1 MPFRPPAR
9 AYFNYRRYPDHNGR
23 AALSVWLHHQRP
35 SLPPLFSFQAG
46 TERLAFPSSGLTERP
61 QVYITY
67 DVSAAQESDIETLA
81 SQLFDGI
88 FGDWDFGSKRL
99 DLHFMDPGA
108 STADCIQR
116 HRALVATETN
126 ELANV
131 VVPSYISHENQWYH
145 SFIIVVS
152 SPEWQH
158 DGVTYALFDC
168 TATDPKFPVQEKH
181 LPVAR
186 ARQLCARLYGA
197 LEWRE
202 EYEEMFQRAQD
213 LGMTE
218 W

>member
-23 AALSVWLHHQRP
+23 AALSVWLHSQRP
-35 SLPPLFSFQAG
+35 SPPPLFSF
-46 TERLAFPSSGLTERP
+46 

-67 DVSAAQESDIETLA
+67 DVSAAQDSDIETLA

-108 STADCIQR
+108 STANCIER
-116 HRALVATETN
+116 HRTLVATETDD
-126 ELANV
+126 LANV
-131 VVPSYISHENQWYH
+131 VVPSYISRENQWYH

-197 LEWRE
+197 LAWRE
-202 EYEEMFQRAQD
+202 EYEDMFQRAQD